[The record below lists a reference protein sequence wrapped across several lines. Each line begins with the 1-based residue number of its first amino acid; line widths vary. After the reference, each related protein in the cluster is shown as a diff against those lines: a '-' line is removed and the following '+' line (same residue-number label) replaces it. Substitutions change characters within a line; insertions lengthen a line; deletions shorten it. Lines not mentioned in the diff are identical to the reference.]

1 MRPASPH
8 AEEPWRRGVQDSL
21 PFTTASFVLSLSFGV
36 VAVEA
41 GFSALAALVMSAV
54 VYGGAGQFAVVG
66 ILERAPERVRD
77 DVRDEY
83 VSIPGLSRTTVW

>member
-66 ILERAPERVRD
+66 ILGAWVGNGLVGAAAELSPV
-77 DVRDEY
+77 
-83 VSIPGLSRTTVW
+83 PGPSGVD